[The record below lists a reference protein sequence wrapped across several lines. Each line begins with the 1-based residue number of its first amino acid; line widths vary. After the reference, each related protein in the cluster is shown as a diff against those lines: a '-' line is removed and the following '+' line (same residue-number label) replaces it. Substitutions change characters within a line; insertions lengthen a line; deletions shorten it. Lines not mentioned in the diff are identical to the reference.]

1 MELLGTPFAILGVPY
16 RGLVFMSSPFLQV
29 DVGLLKKYD
38 RPGPRYTSY
47 PTAPLFNGSFGADD
61 YRRAIVGTNQP
72 DSQSDLSLYF
82 HFPFCDTLCYF
93 CGCTMMVT
101 RDRHRIEEYL
111 TYLRKEIDLV
121 APLIAPQRHVTQLH
135 WGGGTPTHLT
145 PDQLRDIAEYIKG
158 AFRIEPGA
166 EMSVEIDPR
175 ELTQSH
181 LDVLRHAGFNRV
193 SMGVQDF
200 DPKVQESVNRIQSK
214 ELVSTV
220 YQWAV
225 DLRFES
231 INFDLIYGLPFQT
244 LASFKETVH
253 ETLKFKPDRIAVF
266 NYAHVP
272 WLKPH
277 QKLVHPE
284 DLPTPDQKL
293 QILKM
298 TIEELTSRGYVYIG
312 MDHFAKPQDELS
324 RAQQEKSLYRNF
336 QGYSTKSGADL
347 YGFGMS
353 SISHFGEIYAQ
364 NFKTLQEYYAA
375 LDKGSLATHVGY
387 RMTEDDRIRK
397 HVIIRLMCDLEL
409 DKKDVEQRFGI
420 RFDEYFEDAL
430 IQLRQFTDDNL
441 VDILPDAIKIK
452 GSGRLLLRNIAMCFD
467 AYLDKM
473 QKEKPIFSRTV

>member
-1 MELLGTPFAILGVPY
+1 MG
-16 RGLVFMSSPFLQV
+16 SPFLQV

-47 PTAPLFNGSFGADD
+47 PTAPLFNASFTADA
-61 YRRAIVGTNQP
+61 YRQAIVDTNQP

-111 TYLRKEIDLV
+111 QYLKKEIDLV
-121 APLIAPQRHVTQLH
+121 APLIAPKRQVTQLH

-158 AFRIEPGA
+158 AFRIAPDA
-166 EMSVEIDPR
+166 EMSVEVDPR
-175 ELTQSH
+175 ELTQGH
-181 LDVLRHAGFNRV
+181 LEVLRRSGFNRI

-200 DPKVQESVNRIQSK
+200 DPRVQESVNRIQSK

-220 YQWAV
+220 HQWAV
-225 DLRFES
+225 DLKFES

-253 ETLKFKPDRIAVF
+253 ETLRFKPDRIAVF

-298 TIEELTSRGYVYIG
+298 TIEDLTSHGYVYIG
-312 MDHFAKPQDELS
+312 MDHFAKPEDELT

-364 NFKTLQEYYAA
+364 SFKMLPEYYAA
-375 LDKGSLATHVGY
+375 LDKGNLATNVGY
-387 RMTEDDRIRK
+387 RMTQDDRIRK
-397 HVIIRLMCDLEL
+397 YAIMRLMCDLEL
-409 DKKDVEQRFGI
+409 EKRDVEQRFGI
-420 RFDEYFEDAL
+420 RFDEYFDDAL
-430 IQLRQFTDDNL
+430 MQLQQFVDDDL
-441 VDILPDAIKIK
+441 VDILPDVIKIK

-467 AYLDKM
+467 AYLGKM